1 MYSNSYGY
9 GVYKKNQVNIGKP
22 YQIKSSSP
30 KVVAVEEEP
39 VLRQTEDPGIKV
51 EEILARAREEAAL
64 IIQEAELEAQRL
76 MEKAQAKAAE
86 HVGEVEQKA
95 KEEGYR
101 KGEILAQ
108 QHYQELLAE
117 AEEFRN
123 RAKTEYENT
132 IRSLE
137 HDIVE
142 LSLNIARKVLGA
154 ELETS
159 REVIL
164 RIAGEAIEAC
174 MNRDRILLRVS
185 ADDYDAVMENIERIR
200 NAAGDIGQIEV
211 RKDQTLARGSCIVDT
226 GYGMVDGS
234 LDTKLE
240 MVEQAFREVMGDQ
253 DRNE

>member
-1 MYSNSYGY
+1 M
-9 GVYKKNQVNIGKP
+9 GKP

-30 KVVAVEEEP
+30 KIVAVEEPE
-39 VLRQTEDPGIKV
+39 LKKTEDPEKKAD
-51 EEILARAREEAAL
+51 EILARAKEEASL

-76 MEKAQAKAAE
+76 LEEAQSQIAD
-86 HVGEVEQKA
+86 HIVEVEQKA

-101 KGEILAQ
+101 KGENLAQ

-117 AEEFRN
+117 AEEFRK
-123 RAKTEYENT
+123 RSITEYEDT

-159 REVIL
+159 REAIL
-164 RIAGEAIEAC
+164 KIAGEAIDAC
-174 MNRDRILLRVS
+174 LNKDQIILRVS
-185 ADDYDAVMENIERIR
+185 VEDYDYVMENIEHIKNR
-200 NAAGDIGQIEV
+200 AGDIGQIEI

-226 GYGMVDGS
+226 GYGMVDGG
-234 LDTKLE
+234 LETKME
-240 MVEQAFREVMGDQ
+240 MVEQAFREVMGEKNQ
-253 DRNE
+253 DE

>member
-1 MYSNSYGY
+1 LYSNSYGY
-9 GVYKKNQVNIGKP
+9 GVYKRNQINMGKP

-30 KVVAVEEEP
+30 KIVAVEEPE
-39 VLRQTEDPGIKV
+39 LKKTEDPEKKAD
-51 EEILARAREEAAL
+51 EILARAKEEASL

-76 MEKAQAKAAE
+76 LEEAQSQIAD
-86 HVGEVEQKA
+86 HIVEVEQKA

-101 KGEILAQ
+101 KGENLAQ

-117 AEEFRN
+117 AEEFRK
-123 RAKTEYENT
+123 RSITEYEDT

-159 REVIL
+159 REAIL
-164 RIAGEAIEAC
+164 KIAGEAIDAC
-174 MNRDRILLRVS
+174 LNKDQIILRVS
-185 ADDYDAVMENIERIR
+185 VEDYDYVMENIEHIKNR
-200 NAAGDIGQIEV
+200 AGDIGQIEI

-226 GYGMVDGS
+226 GYGMVDGG
-234 LDTKLE
+234 LETKME
-240 MVEQAFREVMGDQ
+240 MVEQAFREVMGEKNQ
-253 DRNE
+253 DE